1 MWPDRLPCYPA
12 ALGKHNAGKGRGL
25 KVSESEG
32 TVAITTEHL
41 NQKGDTSK
49 GRDLDGAP
57 RRDRSKGALE
67 EVC

>member
-1 MWPDRLPCYPA
+1 MWLDRLPCYPA
-12 ALGKHNAGKGRGL
+12 DLGKHNAGKGRWL

-41 NQKGDTSK
+41 NQKGDTCK
-49 GRDLDGAP
+49 GWDLDEDL
-57 RRDRSKGALE
+57 RRGRSKGALE